1 MTNYQRTANW
11 LQACGKEP
19 RNSQHLSVQIG
30 CWLEETTEL
39 LDAMRTD
46 TEGGELVRARTVQD
60 MRWLARKLK
69 SGDYIAH
76 IAPHRRVDALDGMC
90 DVEVTVN
97 GMAYLAGMDKDRA
110 DVLVLSSN
118 DDKLVDG
125 KPVLLP
131 GGKIGKRKGW
141 KAPDLKGCAQ

>member
-19 RNSQHLSVQIG
+19 GNPQHLSVQIG
-30 CWLEETTEL
+30 CWLEETVEL
-39 LDAMRTD
+39 LDTMRTN

-60 MRWLARKLK
+60 VRWLAGKLK

-76 IAPHRRVDALDGMC
+76 IAPHRRTEALDGMC
-90 DVEVTVN
+90 DIEVTVN
-97 GMAYLAGMDKDRA
+97 GVAHLAGMDKDRA
-110 DVLVLSSN
+110 DALVLDSN
-118 DDKLVDG
+118 DDKLIDG

-131 GGKIGKRKGW
+131 GGKIGKREGW
-141 KAPDLKGCAQ
+141 QGPDLKECA